1 MVSFLNTYARIFFAL
16 SCLAGMSQTAMAGAV
31 SHRSVASQKGARWTA
46 LTFNHS
52 KLLSKLTVRIHMQS
66 PAPMCDAFLTK
77 MGAGPTGCAG
87 GDNEITLLT
96 TDMTA
101 RGLAFLNAQYSEKV
115 WFNAED
121 GRAYRRMRWRKKNDP
136 WIKIYRWTDNGVYR
150 QKILP
155 ACPDERKQTPT
166 KWTRTTES
174 FYPYPENTVHSGAV
188 SDPML
193 LLYVLSAL
201 EPGRLK
207 SPFEMYVFGKKQLH
221 RLICRQEKSLPTA
234 VSFKLPGSSGATG
247 INTTMTPLVFSID
260 TEALAPENGEPETF
274 SFLGLQKDIRIYLD
288 ASRRL
293 PIRVSGKNAICGDL
307 VLELSDAQLDQCPVP
322 H

>member
-16 SCLAGMSQTAMAGAV
+16 SCLIGMSQTAMAGAV
-31 SHRSVASQKGARWTA
+31 NHGSVASQKGVRWTV

-52 KLLSKLTVRIHMQS
+52 KLLSKLTVRIHTQS
-66 PAPMCDAFLTK
+66 PTPMCDAPLTK
-77 MGAGPTGCAG
+77 MGAGLTGCSKAG
-87 GDNEITLLT
+87 NEITLLA

-101 RGLAFLNAQYSEKV
+101 RGLAFLNVQYSEKV

-136 WIKIYRWTDNGVYR
+136 WVKIYCWTDNGVRR
-150 QKILP
+150 QKIRP
-155 ACPDERKQTPT
+155 AGPDERKQAPA

-174 FYPYPENTVHSGAV
+174 FYPYPENTVHSEAI
-188 SDPML
+188 SDPTL

-207 SPFEMYVFGKKQLH
+207 SPLEMYVFGKKQLH
-221 RLICRQEKSLPTA
+221 RLICRQEKSLPMA
-234 VSFKLPGSSGATG
+234 VSFKLHSSSGVTE

-260 TEALAPENGEPETF
+260 TEVLGPENGEPETF
-274 SFLGLQKDIRIYLD
+274 SFFGLQKDIRIYLD

-293 PIRVSGKNAICGDL
+293 PIRVRGENAICGDM
-307 VLELSDAQLDQCPVP
+307 VLELSDARLDQCPAP